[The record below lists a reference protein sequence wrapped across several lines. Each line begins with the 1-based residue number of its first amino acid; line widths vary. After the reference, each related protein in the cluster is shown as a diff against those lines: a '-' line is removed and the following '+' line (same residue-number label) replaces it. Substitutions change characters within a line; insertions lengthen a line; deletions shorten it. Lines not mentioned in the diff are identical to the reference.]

1 MIDWKRNLFDSRKDS
16 TKVRWTD
23 GSMPGS
29 VLFTAS
35 IHTNLVNTSILNDTS
50 LAVSVLNTLNIIPT

>member
-1 MIDWKRNLFDSRKDS
+1 MIPRFVGLM
-16 TKVRWTD
+16 VAC
-23 GSMPGS
+23 PGS

>member
-1 MIDWKRNLFDSRKDS
+1 MVPRFVGLM
-16 TKVRWTD
+16 VAC
-23 GSMPGS
+23 PGS

-50 LAVSVLNTLNIIPT
+50 LAVSTSLTYFEYHPYLIEANEVS